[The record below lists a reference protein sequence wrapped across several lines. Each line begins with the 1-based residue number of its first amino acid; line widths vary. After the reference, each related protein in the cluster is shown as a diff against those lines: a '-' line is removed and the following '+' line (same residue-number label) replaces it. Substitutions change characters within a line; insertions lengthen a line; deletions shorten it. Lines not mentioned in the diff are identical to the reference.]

1 MHAFAHTGLSQ
12 AFVTALEQKT
22 QKNDEPQARVD
33 TDRSIDVLH
42 YDPHSMITNNQIK
55 VKEYNHTVFE
65 FAGGGVVWGLSP
77 LSVSLTVCP
86 LTS

>member
-1 MHAFAHTGLSQ
+1 MHTFAYTGLSQ

-22 QKNDEPQARVD
+22 QKKRWAASKSWH
-33 TDRSIDVLH
+33 RSIDLLH

-65 FAGGGVVWGLSP
+65 FAGGGAV
-77 LSVSLTVCP
+77 
-86 LTS
+86 